1 VLQRESSSVHATS
14 ALVFDFVHICQASL
28 NSLENS
34 SDLLAN
40 YLMSGRWD
48 VVLPEVT
55 GLKMPKDKLQD
66 LYVDVIMDLVEL
78 CELDAARTLMYRSD
92 TMSRLRLE
100 NPKRVSRLERFICGL
115 SSTSTEALKIPG
127 GSRGQRRLKV
137 AQDLSSEIDF
147 SSPSRMLVMLGRSFT
162 LSHQVGFPTTTS
174 SLKSL
179 PGILETRSAEDFF
192 PFVEHRVISLG
203 KKSSPLCM
211 CFSPDGFLIAVGFAD
226 GFVELW
232 DWDGGIIHTSKGLMF
247 HDARVL
253 ALEFSLN
260 GDMLASAC
268 QRGKIKVWKVDSGQI
283 LRNFDRAHS
292 RGITSVAFSPDG
304 NHILSAST
312 DATLRIHGLKSG
324 RIIRDLRGH
333 AGCVNTACFL
343 ADGAR
348 VLSASSDGTVRLW
361 NAKSSDTIAT
371 FKPVNSG
378 SSSRLRTTV
387 ISALPLRDSQHCLVC
402 TGSGNVDLMT
412 LTGILIRSYCPESQ
426 GKNFI
431 AFAPSP
437 RARHVHALTEEGN
450 ICSFNA
456 SSGKLVNVLRTQ
468 DVEVNDFCHH
478 SFSNVL
484 AAISSSG
491 TLRVWKTSSD
501 IGADGNV

>member
-1 VLQRESSSVHATS
+1 
-14 ALVFDFVHICQASL
+14 
-28 NSLENS
+28 
-34 SDLLAN
+34 
-40 YLMSGRWD
+40 M
-48 VVLPEVT
+48 
-55 GLKMPKDKLQD
+55 
-66 LYVDVIMDLVEL
+66 
-78 CELDAARTLMYRSD
+78 
-92 TMSRLRLE
+92 
-100 NPKRVSRLERFICGL
+100 
-115 SSTSTEALKIPG
+115 
-127 GSRGQRRLKV
+127 
-137 AQDLSSEIDF
+137 
-147 SSPSRMLVMLGRSFT
+147 
-162 LSHQVGFPTTTS
+162 
-174 SLKSL
+174 
-179 PGILETRSAEDFF
+179 
-192 PFVEHRVISLG
+192 
-203 KKSSPLCM
+203 
-211 CFSPDGFLIAVGFAD
+211 
-226 GFVELW
+226 
-232 DWDGGIIHTSKGLMF
+232 
-247 HDARVL
+247 L